1 MIIKIFIIVL
11 SCIIAYILGSFNF
24 AIFIT
29 KKFYNKNIKKLGSKN
44 AGMTNVLR
52 NFGKKPALMT
62 LAGDMLKGFISILIC
77 NIICFKFF
85 TTESL
90 IIFKYVVLFFALMG
104 HIFPIFYNFKG
115 GKGILVVAGSL
126 ILVNLKVFLSLLA
139 VFLIVFKISKI
150 VSFSSLSCAFILPI
164 STFLMNYFN
173 HQLSTKTTITTTIM
187 TTLISI
193 IIIFAHKENMIR
205 ILEKKEPKIKN

>member
-1 MIIKIFIIVL
+1 MILKIFVIIL
-11 SCIIAYILGSFNF
+11 SGLFAYILGSFNF

-52 NFGKKPALMT
+52 NFGKKPAILT

-77 NIICFKFF
+77 NIMCFKLFS
-85 TTESL
+85 TEGL
-90 IIFKYVVLFFALMG
+90 IIFRYIVLIFALIG
-104 HIFPIFYNFKG
+104 HIFPIFYNFRG

-126 ILVNLKVFLSLLA
+126 ILVNLKVFLALLA

-173 HQLSTKTTITTTIM
+173 HQLSTKITIITTIITTVV
-187 TTLISI
+187 SI
-193 IIIFAHKENMIR
+193 IIIFAHKENIIR
-205 ILEKKEPKIKN
+205 LLEKKEPKIKD